1 MPRKYPH
8 EHTRGTSLSILPV
21 RTRINPKPD
30 TATRNNHLPLN
41 RHCVISFC
49 RNSPSQRQ
57 ARKKRKEKRR
67 TQNANKKRNSA
78 PNSEQGKTLTRMISP
93 RSPQNDSIDLSR
105 RPPRPIHPPPPSCQ
119 PQPPPII
126 RYPIIHTPCTAYRVP
141 LTALPAHCAAATSA
155 PLAAR
160 RVSDVVYRVP

>member
-105 RPPRPIHPPPPSCQ
+105 RPPRPTIPHPPATAILSASTSSY
-119 PQPPPII
+119 
-126 RYPIIHTPCTAYRVP
+126 YPVSHYPYTVHRVP
-141 LTALPAHCAAATSA
+141 RAAHRSPRALCRCNQCTPGRPAY
-155 PLAAR
+155 
-160 RVSDVVYRVP
+160 V